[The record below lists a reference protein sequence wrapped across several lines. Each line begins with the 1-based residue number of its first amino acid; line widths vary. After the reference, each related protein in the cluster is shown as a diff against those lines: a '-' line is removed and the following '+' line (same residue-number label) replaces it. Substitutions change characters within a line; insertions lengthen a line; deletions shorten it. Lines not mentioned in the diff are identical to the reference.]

1 MYRILI
7 REEQIHFFLFAKICC
22 QKWRKQ
28 AEKKSVTQ
36 RQPASTLTLSCMV
49 LFLFLFITAL
59 FLRILRQHVRACMQ
73 RHRRRCFCVKESSMV
88 STAPAAHVLLCKR
101 PHILSFAAHCYQ
113 RLYDRLLCSAH
124 RHTAQI
130 LMHFVGSLT
139 DLRIIR
145 RILGGQ
151 RNHIAARLFGRAHRI
166 QRILQH
172 DTFLGRKL

>member
-73 RHRRRCFCVKESSMV
+73 AASPPLLLRQRIIDGFHCARRACALMQTSAYSF
-88 STAPAAHVLLCKR
+88 LC
-101 PHILSFAAHCYQ
+101 
-113 RLYDRLLCSAH
+113 
-124 RHTAQI
+124 
-130 LMHFVGSLT
+130 GSLLSASIRSLALFSAPT
-139 DLRIIR
+139 HSANPHALRR
-145 RILGGQ
+145 Q
-151 RNHIAARLFGRAHRI
+151 SHRSAYNPTHPWRPA
-166 QRILQH
+166 QSHSSPPVWQSASN
-172 DTFLGRKL
+172 TANPPA